1 VKIKITKP
9 IKLIIAIFALALTYR
24 WYGWRAV
31 IIFILFGIDTGE
43 WE

>member
-1 VKIKITKP
+1 MINSVNRRNKDWYRTKE
-9 IKLIIAIFALALTYR
+9 
-24 WYGWRAV
+24 YGWRAV